1 MRVGE
6 GPGAPDAFDVASK
19 GGRAVE
25 RTVTAKLE
33 IEEEEAQRAPGNE
46 DRATLLRRPQ
56 ALLDLSHGASS
67 SHDRNRRRARR
78 IRVTDLLDRLLRAL
92 APLPRGRIETS
103 VRFGPQTRDDAR
115 ATVWVPVR
123 DLDLTLFA
131 PALAVMD
138 APPAARAAL
147 ATMGPRR
154 KRVGF
159 AVGGGV
165 PRLYLDDV
173 DPRTSATRATGLRW
187 DPDVRT
193 ATYRFQFTSG
203 PGPDPVPLVHPDLRG
218 AARALLEHPDSRR
231 LGGVWIREDRDG
243 CSQVDVA
250 LPWQPAGKDLPAA
263 LGAALDALGHDDPLR
278 RWPALRHVAFGV
290 RSPTVTLYASAPS
303 PSDWPATLD
312 ALRAAVHAGAR
323 REAKRLAS
331 QVLAPIPRSAH
342 SSRART
348 TRFYDPPDL
357 AAWRAVL
364 GDALHYHGGLFAD
377 PPDLSDAGVRDAM
390 ESSVRALLPFIP
402 PAARVYDIGCGWG
415 GPLAILAEAGHDVLG
430 LTPSPSQAAHV
441 AALGLPVRLG
451 TVEETL
457 PPGPFDVALLLES
470 LSHVR
475 DKARLLRTLRPFCSR
490 LVLRVN
496 VQDGRPPG
504 EAFGGTMHMV
514 SSTRLRTTLEA
525 AGWRVVRWC
534 DRRPEAL
541 PSVRAWADRLANI
554 PRTDDVHLEQLRRW
568 TGEVLSAPH
577 RWAAANP
584 LLEIVADR
592 A

>member
-1 MRVGE
+1 
-6 GPGAPDAFDVASK
+6 
-19 GGRAVE
+19 
-25 RTVTAKLE
+25 
-33 IEEEEAQRAPGNE
+33 
-46 DRATLLRRPQ
+46 
-56 ALLDLSHGASS
+56 
-67 SHDRNRRRARR
+67 
-78 IRVTDLLDRLLRAL
+78 VTDLIERLLASL
-92 APLPRGRIETS
+92 APLPRGRLETS
-103 VRFGPQTRDDAR
+103 VRLGPETRDDAR

-123 DLDLTLFA
+123 DLDLALLG
-131 PALAVMD
+131 PALAGMD
-138 APPAARAAL
+138 APRAARAAL
-147 ATMGPRR
+147 ANMSPRR

-173 DPRTSATRATGLRW
+173 DPETSASRATGLRW
-187 DPDVRT
+187 DDGLRGDDGLSADDGLRT
-193 ATYRFQFTSG
+193 ATYRFQFASG
-203 PGPDPVPLVHPDLRG
+203 PGPDPAPLVHPDLRT

-231 LGGVWIREDRDG
+231 LGGVWIREDATG
-243 CSQVDVA
+243 CSQIDVA
-250 LPWQPAGKDLPAA
+250 LPWQPPGKDLPAA
-263 LGAALDALGHDDPLR
+263 LGAALDALGHPDTLR
-278 RWPALRHVAFGV
+278 LWPAVRHVAFGV
-290 RSPTVTLYASAPS
+290 RSPSVTLYASAPS

-323 REAKRLAS
+323 REAKRLAD
-331 QVLAPIPRSAH
+331 QILAPVPRGAH

-348 TRFYDPPDL
+348 TRFYDPADL
-357 AAWRAVL
+357 APWRAVL
-364 GDALHYHGGLFAD
+364 GEALHYHGGLFAD
-377 PPDLSDAGVRDAM
+377 PPDLSDAGVRAAMDA
-390 ESSVRALLPFIP
+390 SVRALLPFVP
-402 PAARVYDIGCGWG
+402 PRSRIYDIGCGWG
-415 GPLAILAEAGHDVLG
+415 GPLRLLAEAGHDVLG
-430 LTPSPSQAAHV
+430 LTPSASQADHV
-441 AALGLPVRLG
+441 ASLGLPVRLG